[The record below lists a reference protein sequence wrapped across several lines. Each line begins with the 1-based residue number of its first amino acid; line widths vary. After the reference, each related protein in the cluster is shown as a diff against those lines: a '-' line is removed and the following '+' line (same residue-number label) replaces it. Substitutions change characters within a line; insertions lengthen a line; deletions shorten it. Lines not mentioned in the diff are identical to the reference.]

1 MQKISKISCSLYAEK
16 TRYLKMDYHTH
27 ELSNGIRLIYMPV
40 TSLIA
45 HAGLFINTGSRDE
58 KNFEHGMA
66 HYLEHVFFKG
76 TKKRKAYHILSR
88 LEDVGGELN
97 AFTTKEDTCIHASFL
112 KEDLE
117 RALEL
122 ISDIAWNATF
132 PEKEIEK
139 EKEVIIDEINSY
151 KDNPSELIFDDFD
164 EMIYPN
170 HPLGRNILG
179 TPESLK
185 SFHRKEILDFIQSN
199 YETDKMVVCVVG
211 ALKKEYVFKI
221 FEKHF
226 KDILACAKN
235 RQRSAIQ
242 DYEPAYLELN
252 KNTYQTHCIIGARTF
267 SYQDPRR
274 LTLHLMSNLL
284 GGPGMSSRLNLSLRE
299 RNAYSY
305 NIDSSYTPYS
315 DTGIF
320 NIYFGTDKE
329 NLQKC
334 LKLIQVE
341 LDLLKNKPLSTI
353 QFSKAKKQLVGQ
365 LAIAAEQ
372 NENMMITLG
381 KSYMIYNK
389 VDTLEEIYKQIEE
402 ITAIQLMDVANEVL
416 DNNRFSTIIYK

>member
-1 MQKISKISCSLYAEK
+1 
-16 TRYLKMDYHTH
+16 MDYYTH
-27 ELSNGIRLIYMPV
+27 ELPNGIRLIYMPV

-58 KNFEHGMA
+58 KYFEHGMA

-76 TKKRKAYHILSR
+76 TSKRKAYHILSR

-112 KEDLE
+112 KEDLD

-122 ISDIAWNATF
+122 IFDIACNATF

-164 EMIYPN
+164 EMLYPN
-170 HPLGRNILG
+170 HPLGRSILG

-185 SFHRKEILDFIQSN
+185 SFHRKEILDFIQAN
-199 YETDKMVVCVVG
+199 YETDRMVVCVIG
-211 ALKKEYVFKI
+211 SLKLEYVKKV
-221 FEKHF
+221 FEKYF
-226 KDILACAKN
+226 KNIPIRAKN
-235 RQRSAIQ
+235 RKREEIK
-242 DYEPAYLELN
+242 DYQPAYLELN
-252 KNTYQTHCIIGARTF
+252 RNTYQTHCIIGARTF

-274 LTLHLMSNLL
+274 LTLHLLANLL

-299 RNAYSY
+299 RHAYTY

-341 LDLLKNKPLSTI
+341 LDLLKNKALSTI
-353 QFSKAKKQLVGQ
+353 QFSKAKKQLIGQ
-365 LAIAAEQ
+365 LAIAAEN

-389 VDTLEEIYKQIEE
+389 VDTLEEINKQIDA
-402 ITAIQLMDVANEVL
+402 ITSLQLMELANEVL
-416 DNNRFSTIIYK
+416 DNNHFSTIIYK